1 MIEPMGDWG
10 KGTVRLV
17 EIPSDLEGNDNI
29 VAYWIPEGETR
40 AGDELAYDYRMH
52 WGMNPPGAT
61 PQTLG
66 RVVRLRS
73 GHGGVAGVEADTE
86 TRKFVIDFA
95 GGQLSD
101 MPSDAELQPIASA
114 QNGEIVEA
122 ILSRVDGRDE
132 WRLVLELRAAPD
144 AIVEIK
150 AVLSGYDRN
159 LTETWVYQWINA

>member
-1 MIEPMGDWG
+1 
-10 KGTVRLV
+10 
-17 EIPSDLEGNDNI
+17 
-29 VAYWIPEGETR
+29 
-40 AGDELAYDYRMH
+40 
-52 WGMNPPGAT
+52 
-61 PQTLG
+61 
-66 RVVRLRS
+66 
-73 GHGGVAGVEADTE
+73 
-86 TRKFVIDFA
+86 
-95 GGQLSD
+95 
-101 MPSDAELQPIASA
+101 MPSDAELEPIASA